1 MKERSMRQLF
11 LAITFLVTLSAQD
24 NFIGDIFENG
34 SINYGDRTIQAIGI
48 GFIPENVINAGQA
61 RRSAMRIAK
70 QDALR
75 QLIEIINGVNVTSE
89 TTVSGAMFDDVIKTQ
104 VQGAIRG
111 ARQIGQPKYLS
122 DTSVEVVYEVKM
134 ADISRVLLPMAEK
147 APTLTFDN
155 VTATAPAG
163 IAAAAA
169 EQQQAGT
176 ADTGVKSGG
185 VTGIIIDGTGL
196 GLRPAMSPRILNQ
209 GGSVVYGPGQYS
221 RDYAAANGVVGYAK
235 TLDQAKSDTRVQGN
249 PLIIRGASTSGSTSA
264 DVIISNADAGRLAVA
279 DGAGGLLKNCRVIIV
294 LD

>member
-1 MKERSMRQLF
+1 MRPLF
-11 LAITFLVTLSAQD
+11 LAITILATLSAQD
-24 NFIGDIFENG
+24 NFIGDVFEKG

-75 QLIEIINGVNVTSE
+75 QLIEIVNGVNVTSE

-147 APTLTFDN
+147 APTLTFDDVN
-155 VTATAPAG
+155 VTVAG
-163 IAAAAA
+163 TAAAAP
-169 EQQQAGT
+169 EQQQTGT
-176 ADTGVKSGG
+176 DTGVKSGG

-235 TLDQAKSDTRVQGN
+235 SLDQAKSDSRVQGN

-264 DVIISNADAGRLAVA
+264 DVIISNADSGKLAIA
-279 DGAGGLLKNCRVIIV
+279 DGAAGLLKNCRVMFV

>member
-1 MKERSMRQLF
+1 MRPLF
-11 LAITFLVTLSAQD
+11 LAITFLVTLSAQND
-24 NFIGDIFENG
+24 FIGDVFENG

-75 QLIEIINGVNVTSE
+75 QLIEIVNGVNVTSE

-111 ARQIGQPKYLS
+111 ARRIGDPKYLS

-134 ADISRVLLPMAEK
+134 ADISLVLLPMAEK

-155 VTATAPAG
+155 VNVTVSGTV
-163 IAAAAA
+163 AAAL
-169 EQQQAGT
+169 EQQQVGT
-176 ADTGVKSGG
+176 TDTGVKSGG

-235 TLDQAKSDTRVQGN
+235 SLDQAKSDTRVQGN
-249 PLIIRGASTSGSTSA
+249 PLIIRAASTSGSTSA
-264 DVIISNADAGRLAVA
+264 DVIISNTDAGKLAVA
-279 DGAGGLLKNCRVIIV
+279 DGAAGLLKNCRVMIV

>member
-1 MKERSMRQLF
+1 MRPLF

-24 NFIGDIFENG
+24 NFIGDVFENG

-75 QLIEIINGVNVTSE
+75 QLIEIVNGVNVTSE

-111 ARQIGQPKYLS
+111 ARQIGEPKYLS

-134 ADISRVLLPMAEK
+134 ADISLVLLPMAEK

-155 VTATAPAG
+155 VNVTLSGTV
-163 IAAAAA
+163 AAAAA
-169 EQQQAGT
+169 PEQQQAGT
-176 ADTGVKSGG
+176 ADTGIKSGG

-221 RDYAAANGVVGYAK
+221 RDYAAANGVAGYAK
-235 TLDQAKSDTRVQGN
+235 SLDQAKSDTRVQGN
-249 PLIIRGASTSGSTSA
+249 PLIIRAASTSGSTSA
-264 DVIISNADAGRLAVA
+264 DVIISNADAGKVAIA
-279 DGAGGLLKNCRVIIV
+279 DGAGGLLKNCRVMFV

>member
-1 MKERSMRQLF
+1 MKERTMRPLF
-11 LAITFLVTLSAQD
+11 FAITFLVTLSAQD
-24 NFIGDIFENG
+24 NFIGDVFEKG

-75 QLIEIINGVNVTSE
+75 QLIEIVNGVNVTSE

-155 VTATAPAG
+155 TNVALPGTV
-163 IAAAAA
+163 AAAA
-169 EQQQAGT
+169 EQKQAG
-176 ADTGVKSGG
+176 ADTGIKSGG
-185 VTGIIIDGTGL
+185 VTGIIIDGKGL

-221 RDYAAANGVVGYAK
+221 RDYAAANGVAGYAK
-235 TLDQAKSDTRVQGN
+235 SLDQAKSDTRVQGN
-249 PLIIRGASTSGSTSA
+249 PLVIRAASTSGSTSA
-264 DVIISNADAGRLAVA
+264 DVIISNEDAGKLAVA
-279 DGAGGLLKNCRVIIV
+279 DGAAGLLKNCRVMFV

>member
-1 MKERSMRQLF
+1 MKERCMRPLF

-24 NFIGDIFENG
+24 NFIGDVFENG

-89 TTVSGAMFDDVIKTQ
+89 TTVSGAMFDDMIKTQ

-163 IAAAAA
+163 TAAAPA

-176 ADTGVKSGG
+176 DTGVKSGG

-221 RDYAAANGVVGYAK
+221 RDYAAANGVAGYAK
-235 TLDQAKSDTRVQGN
+235 SLDQAKSDTRVQGN
-249 PLIIRGASTSGSTSA
+249 PLIIRAASTSGSTSA
-264 DVIISNADAGRLAVA
+264 DVIISNADAGKLAVA
-279 DGAGGLLKNCRVIIV
+279 DGAAGLLKNCRVMFV

>member
-1 MKERSMRQLF
+1 MKHTSLILLLISS
-11 LAITFLVTLSAQD
+11 LAAQD
-24 NFIGDIFENG
+24 NFIGDVFENG

-75 QLIEIINGVNVTSE
+75 QLIEIVNGVNVTSE

-147 APTLTFDN
+147 APTLTFDDTN
-155 VTATAPAG
+155 VAVSGTV
-163 IAAAAA
+163 AAAA

-176 ADTGVKSGG
+176 DTGVKSGG

-221 RDYAAANGVVGYAK
+221 RDYAAANGVAGYAK
-235 TLDQAKSDTRVQGN
+235 SLDQAKNDTRVQGN
-249 PLIIRGASTSGSTSA
+249 PLIIRGASTSGSSSA
-264 DVIISNADAGRLAVA
+264 DVIISNADAGKLAVA
-279 DGAGGLLKNCRVIIV
+279 DGAGGLLKNCRVMFV

>member
-1 MKERSMRQLF
+1 MRPLF
-11 LAITFLVTLSAQD
+11 LAITFLVTLSAQN
-24 NFIGDIFENG
+24 NFIGDVFENG

-75 QLIEIINGVNVTSE
+75 QLIEIVNGVNVTSE

-111 ARQIGQPKYLS
+111 ARRIGDPKYLS

-155 VTATAPAG
+155 VNVTVSGTV
-163 IAAAAA
+163 AAAP

-235 TLDQAKSDTRVQGN
+235 SLDQAKSDTRVQGN

-264 DVIISNADAGRLAVA
+264 DVIISNTDAGKLAVA
-279 DGAGGLLKNCRVIIV
+279 DGAAGLLKNCRVMIV

>member
-24 NFIGDIFENG
+24 NFIGDVFENG

-75 QLIEIINGVNVTSE
+75 QLIEIVNGVNVTSE
-89 TTVSGAMFDDVIKTQ
+89 TTVSGAMFDDMIKTQ

-147 APTLTFDN
+147 APTLTFDDTN
-155 VTATAPAG
+155 VSVSGTVAS
-163 IAAAAA
+163 AA

-221 RDYAAANGVVGYAK
+221 RDYAAANGVAGYAK

-249 PLIIRGASTSGSTSA
+249 PLIIRAASTSGSTSA
-264 DVIISNADAGRLAVA
+264 DVIISNADAGKLAVA
-279 DGAGGLLKNCRVIIV
+279 DGAGGLLKNCRVMIV

>member
-1 MKERSMRQLF
+1 MRPLF

-24 NFIGDIFENG
+24 NFIGDVFENG

-75 QLIEIINGVNVTSE
+75 QLIEIVNGVNVTSE

-111 ARQIGQPKYLS
+111 ARQIGEPKYLS

-134 ADISRVLLPMAEK
+134 ADISLVLLPMAEK

-155 VTATAPAG
+155 VNVTVSGTV
-163 IAAAAA
+163 AAAP

-221 RDYAAANGVVGYAK
+221 RDYAAANGVAGYAK
-235 TLDQAKSDTRVQGN
+235 SLDQAKSDTRVQGN
-249 PLIIRGASTSGSTSA
+249 PLIIRAASTSGSTSA

-279 DGAGGLLKNCRVIIV
+279 DGTAGLLKNCRVMFV

>member
-1 MKERSMRQLF
+1 MKERCMRPLF

-24 NFIGDIFENG
+24 NFIGDVFENG

-75 QLIEIINGVNVTSE
+75 QLIEIVNGVNVTSE

-111 ARQIGQPKYLS
+111 ARQIGEPKYLS

-134 ADISRVLLPMAEK
+134 ADISLVLLPMAEK

-155 VTATAPAG
+155 VNVTVSGTV
-163 IAAAAA
+163 AAAP

-221 RDYAAANGVVGYAK
+221 RDYAAANGVAGYAK
-235 TLDQAKSDTRVQGN
+235 SLDQAKSDTRVQGN
-249 PLIIRGASTSGSTSA
+249 PLIIRAASTSGSTSA

-279 DGAGGLLKNCRVIIV
+279 DGAGGLLKNCRVMIV

>member
-1 MKERSMRQLF
+1 MKHTSLILLLISS
-11 LAITFLVTLSAQD
+11 LAAQD
-24 NFIGDIFENG
+24 NFIGDVFENG

-75 QLIEIINGVNVTSE
+75 QLIEIVNGVNVTSE
-89 TTVSGAMFDDVIKTQ
+89 TTVSGAMFDDMIKTQ

-134 ADISRVLLPMAEK
+134 ADISRVLLPMAEN
-147 APTLTFDN
+147 APTLTFSDAN
-155 VTATAPAG
+155 VTVSGT
-163 IAAAAA
+163 AAAAP

-176 ADTGVKSGG
+176 DTGVKSGG

-196 GLRPAMSPRILNQ
+196 GLRPAMSPKILNQ
-209 GGSVVYGPGQYS
+209 GGSVVYGPSQYS

-235 TLDQAKSDTRVQGN
+235 SLDQAKSDSRVQGN

-264 DVIISNADAGRLAVA
+264 DVIISNADAGKLAVA
-279 DGAGGLLKNCRVIIV
+279 DGAAGLLKNCRVMFV

>member
-1 MKERSMRQLF
+1 MKERSMRPLF
-11 LAITFLVTLSAQD
+11 LVITFLVTLSAQD
-24 NFIGDIFENG
+24 NFIGDVFEKG

-61 RRSAMRIAK
+61 RRAAMRIAK

-75 QLIEIINGVNVTSE
+75 QLIEIVNGVNVTSE
-89 TTVSGAMFDDVIKTQ
+89 TTVSGAMFDDMIKTQ

-147 APTLTFDN
+147 APALTFDDTN
-155 VTATAPAG
+155 VSVSGTVASAP
-163 IAAAAA
+163 
-169 EQQQAGT
+169 EQQQAGS
-176 ADTGVKSGG
+176 DTGVKSGG

-221 RDYAAANGVVGYAK
+221 RDYAAANGVAGYAK
-235 TLDQAKSDTRVQGN
+235 SLDQAKSDTRVQGN
-249 PLIIRGASTSGSTSA
+249 PLIIRAASTSGSSSA
-264 DVIISNADAGRLAVA
+264 DVIISNADAGKLVVA
-279 DGAGGLLKNCRVIIV
+279 DGAAGLLKNCRVMIV

>member
-1 MKERSMRQLF
+1 MRPLF

-24 NFIGDIFENG
+24 NFIGDVFEKG

-75 QLIEIINGVNVTSE
+75 QLIEIVNGVNVTSE

-147 APTLTFDN
+147 APTLTFDDVN
-155 VTATAPAG
+155 VTVAG
-163 IAAAAA
+163 TAAAAP
-169 EQQQAGT
+169 EQQQTGT
-176 ADTGVKSGG
+176 DTGVKSGG

-221 RDYAAANGVVGYAK
+221 RDYAAANGVAGYAK
-235 TLDQAKSDTRVQGN
+235 SLDQAKSDTRVQGN
-249 PLIIRGASTSGSTSA
+249 PLIIRAASTSGSSSA
-264 DVIISNADAGRLAVA
+264 DVIISNADAGKLAVA
-279 DGAGGLLKNCRVIIV
+279 DGAGGLLKNCRVMFV

>member
-24 NFIGDIFENG
+24 NFIGDVFENG

-75 QLIEIINGVNVTSE
+75 QLIEIVNGVNVTSE

-147 APTLTFDN
+147 APTLTFDDTN
-155 VTATAPAG
+155 VSVSGTVAS
-163 IAAAAA
+163 AA

-221 RDYAAANGVVGYAK
+221 RDYAAANGVAGYAK

-249 PLIIRGASTSGSTSA
+249 PLIIRGASTSGSSSA

-279 DGAGGLLKNCRVIIV
+279 DGAGGLLKNCRVMIV

>member
-1 MKERSMRQLF
+1 MRSIF
-11 LAITFLVTLSAQD
+11 ITICLMASLMAQD
-24 NFIGDIFENG
+24 DFIGDVFENG
-34 SINYGDRTIQAIGI
+34 SVNYGDRTIQAIGI

-75 QLIEIINGVNVTSE
+75 QLIEIVNGVNVTSE
-89 TTVSGAMFDDVIKTQ
+89 TTVSGAMFDDMIKTQ

-111 ARQIGQPKYLS
+111 TRQIGQPKYLS

-147 APTLTFDN
+147 APTLTFDDVN
-155 VTATAPAG
+155 VSVSST
-163 IAAAAA
+163 AAAAPDQ
-169 EQQQAGT
+169 EQAGT
-176 ADTGVKSGG
+176 DTGVKSGG

-235 TLDQAKSDTRVQGN
+235 SLDQAKSDTRVQGN
-249 PLIIRGASTSGSTSA
+249 PLIIRGASTSGSSSA
-264 DVIISNADAGRLAVA
+264 DVIISNADAGKLAVA
-279 DGAGGLLKNCRVIIV
+279 DGAAGLLKNCRVMFV

>member
-1 MKERSMRQLF
+1 MRPLF

-24 NFIGDIFENG
+24 NFIGDVFEKG

-75 QLIEIINGVNVTSE
+75 QLIEIVNGVNVTSE

-155 VTATAPAG
+155 VNVTVSGTVATAP
-163 IAAAAA
+163 

-176 ADTGVKSGG
+176 DTGVKSGG

-235 TLDQAKSDTRVQGN
+235 SLDQAKSDTRVQGN

-264 DVIISNADAGRLAVA
+264 DVIISNTDAGKLAVA
-279 DGAGGLLKNCRVIIV
+279 DGAAGLLKNCRVMIV

>member
-1 MKERSMRQLF
+1 MRSILIIICLMASLM
-11 LAITFLVTLSAQD
+11 AQD
-24 NFIGDIFENG
+24 DFIGDVFEKG

-75 QLIEIINGVNVTSE
+75 QLIEIVNGVNVTSG

-147 APTLTFDN
+147 APTLSYDNAN
-155 VTATAPAG
+155 VTVSGT
-163 IAAAAA
+163 AAAAPT
-169 EQQQAGT
+169 QQAGS
-176 ADTGVKSGG
+176 DTGVKSGG

-196 GLRPAMSPRILNQ
+196 GLRPAMSPRIINQ

-235 TLDQAKSDTRVQGN
+235 SLDQAKSDTRVQGN

-264 DVIISNADAGRLAVA
+264 DVIISNADAGRLGVA
-279 DGAGGLLKNCRVIIV
+279 DGAAGLLKNCRVMFV

>member
-1 MKERSMRQLF
+1 MRPLF
-11 LAITFLVTLSAQD
+11 LAITILATLNAQD
-24 NFIGDIFENG
+24 NFIGDVFEKG

-61 RRSAMRIAK
+61 RRAAMRIAK

-75 QLIEIINGVNVTSE
+75 QLIEIVNGVNVTSE

-163 IAAAAA
+163 TAAAAP

-176 ADTGVKSGG
+176 DTGIKSGG

-221 RDYAAANGVVGYAK
+221 RDYAAANGVAGYAK
-235 TLDQAKSDTRVQGN
+235 SLDQAKNDTRVQGN
-249 PLIIRGASTSGSTSA
+249 PLIIRAASTSGSSSA
-264 DVIISNADAGRLAVA
+264 DVIISNADAGKLAVA
-279 DGAGGLLKNCRVIIV
+279 DGAAGLLKNCRVMFV

>member
-24 NFIGDIFENG
+24 NFIGDVFEKG

-89 TTVSGAMFDDVIKTQ
+89 TTVSGAMFDDMIKTQ

-147 APTLTFDN
+147 APTLTFDDTN
-155 VTATAPAG
+155 VSVSGTVASAP
-163 IAAAAA
+163 

-176 ADTGVKSGG
+176 DTGVKSGG

-221 RDYAAANGVVGYAK
+221 RDYAAANGVAGYAK
-235 TLDQAKSDTRVQGN
+235 SLDQAKSDTRVQGN
-249 PLIIRGASTSGSTSA
+249 PLVIRAASASGSSSA
-264 DVIISNADAGRLAVA
+264 DVIISNADAGKLVVA
-279 DGAGGLLKNCRVIIV
+279 DGAAGLLKNCRVMIV